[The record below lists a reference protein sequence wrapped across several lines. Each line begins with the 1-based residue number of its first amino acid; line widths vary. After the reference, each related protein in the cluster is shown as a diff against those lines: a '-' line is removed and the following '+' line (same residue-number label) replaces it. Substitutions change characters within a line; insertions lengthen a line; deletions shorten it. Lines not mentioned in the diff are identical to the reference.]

1 MVNVVAVAMG
11 GDDAGAPFSL
21 LRVALC
27 LSVSLRPG
35 SCDCLFSCHLQYSF
49 LNRMFCMLFFFVN
62 GLRFD
67 ANLIFSVVHRLFVPL
82 FLVDGFLS
90 PFSFCRVFLVFSV
103 SVGGDRETAC
113 AVERDAIVLVESCG
127 VMSSVVVVRIA
138 K

>member
-1 MVNVVAVAMG
+1 MVNVMAVAMG
-11 GDDAGAPFSL
+11 SDDAGAPFRL
-21 LRVALC
+21 LRAALC

-35 SCDCLFSCHLQYSF
+35 SCDCLSSCHLQYSF

-82 FLVDGFLS
+82 FLICDFYLPSRFVVF
-90 PFSFCRVFLVFSV
+90 FLVFSV

-113 AVERDAIVLVESCG
+113 AIERDAILLVELCG